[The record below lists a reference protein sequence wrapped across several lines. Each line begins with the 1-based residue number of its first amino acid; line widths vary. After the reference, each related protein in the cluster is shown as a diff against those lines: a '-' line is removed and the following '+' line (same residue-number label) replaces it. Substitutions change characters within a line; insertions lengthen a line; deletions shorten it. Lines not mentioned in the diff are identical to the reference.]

1 MYQLEFSR
9 LLIKIVTG
17 FSLLENLVKDNKNL
31 VFFSFQS
38 QFFNLK
44 IELIILKMIFVL
56 EYQSRRTSFSK
67 NNFNFIVV
75 YQILFSKNPLSLF
88 IRLQK
93 FIENHMIQYGISQP
107 LSH

>member
-38 QFFNLK
+38 QYFDLK
-44 IELIILKMIFVL
+44 IKLIILKMIFVL
-56 EYQSRRTSFSK
+56 EYQSNKQLLVTKSLVLIM
-67 NNFNFIVV
+67 FIKIYVV
-75 YQILFSKNPLSLF
+75 KIA
-88 IRLQK
+88 
-93 FIENHMIQYGISQP
+93 
-107 LSH
+107 